1 MRRLFRLY
9 VEGNLDDTATIGR
22 DADPTALIVRRARTD
37 QNDLV
42 VVLAGIVSGLG
53 QLISFENSE
62 AMKIW
67 LVPAT

>member
-1 MRRLFRLY
+1 M
-9 VEGNLDDTATIGR
+9 ATIGR

>member
-1 MRRLFRLY
+1 MRRLFRLP
-9 VEGNLDDTATIGR
+9 VKGNLDDMASIGR

-37 QNDLV
+37 QNDLI

-53 QLISFENSE
+53 QFVSLENSE
-62 AMKIW
+62 AMRIW

>member
-1 MRRLFRLY
+1 M
-9 VEGNLDDTATIGR
+9 ATIGR

-53 QLISFENSE
+53 QLISFKNSE

-67 LVPAT
+67 LMPATPVSKRLRCLL